1 MNQSLVPVL
10 MNNLFC
16 SGSEPN
22 LFNESC
28 LRVQVKRQTQ
38 NLCNAANAAVSCIGM
53 FMHRNI
59 EQPFLNAVY
68 MYSLCLYTQA
78 ISNCQG
84 IEEVFL
90 NIRVAPDPI
99 DVDTSTQSSFSSI
112 SMFCLGNS
120 YTTCLPCIFP
130 LNTVLYRHWSCD
142 VCDWNT

>member
-1 MNQSLVPVL
+1 VNQSLVPVL
-10 MNNLFC
+10 MNNFFC

-68 MYSLCLYTQA
+68 MHSLYLYTQA
-78 ISNCQG
+78 ISNSQG
-84 IEEVFL
+84 IEEVY
-90 NIRVAPDPI
+90 
-99 DVDTSTQSSFSSI
+99 SSI
-112 SMFCLGNS
+112 QSASRPYKCRHFYAIKLKLHIHV
-120 YTTCLPCIFP
+120 LPWQLLYYLSTIFP